1 MTFRQLR
8 SVPWASQLEWEDVFA
23 WLYAGLDHSECVAT
37 RSRGVRR
44 VKAWTSRGKVP
55 HAVDSTASLVE
66 VWLRDGCGGVYG
78 PSNVSQLEL
87 RLLYTMT
94 FIRFVNGVVD
104 ANQRGMYASSV
115 ANLAEQLGLPGW
127 FVDLRHAGTHDQLP
141 TLPLLR
147 SGCTQALQWL
157 HANYWIVQKTYV
169 ANTTSDLRSLL
180 GRYKLAMKQNAKG
193 NSKLLS
199 DSPNILSE
207 AAAVTTPDNYS
218 DILIPLLFEPG
229 FLVPA
234 TAKKRIDNPDAA
246 LPEALV
252 SLWADALAFFE
263 RTWPGF
269 IDDMFQQI
277 VATLIELS
285 PTSDGTD
292 RLANSSYLATLAGWA
307 KHCLALYI
315 ITRPSD
321 AVEAALETCLRLV
334 NIYTSPLVDMCS
346 KRLASTA
353 THTPTLPSVHDV
365 PPLSPPRQESPP
377 PPPQQTSNITPWT
390 LLPATS
396 YAGHVPIGCLPNGA
410 LPNLDLPDRFDFDA
424 EYLRAIGVLAVPDFG
439 AAPLPDYCT
448 EKAANNDGVAE
459 DHNVAV
465 MNEDTDIERT
475 DNGRSIR
482 AAGTRVAL
490 L

>member
-292 RLANSSYLATLAGWA
+292 RLANSSYLATL
-307 KHCLALYI
+307 
-315 ITRPSD
+315 
-321 AVEAALETCLRLV
+321 
-334 NIYTSPLVDMCS
+334 VDMCS